1 MNVKSRMRRKL
12 DALGFDFRTFTL
24 DSFVAWLEATCG
36 RRIIYI
42 PLALPAT
49 LHGAWFTDAEL
60 PIEYIFFDNSVPAI
74 HQTHTQLHELCH
86 VINGHKTV
94 ALTSEKLR
102 KLILYLRE
110 AKGLP
115 DDLSQILF
123 RSPYSHIEEQEAETL
138 ATLIHERVIQHA
150 RLAELTRVLSSS
162 PETAAFLRDMG
173 VD

>member
-1 MNVKSRMRRKL
+1 MRQRL

-24 DSFVAWLEATCG
+24 DNFVAWLEATRG

-60 PIEYIFFDNSVPAI
+60 PLEYIFFDNSVPAI

-86 VINGHKTV
+86 IINNHKTV

-102 KLILYLRE
+102 RLILYLRE
-110 AKGLP
+110 AKGIP
-115 DDLSQILF
+115 DDLNQILF
-123 RSPYSHIEEQEAETL
+123 RSPFSHIEEQEAETL
-138 ATLIHERVIQHA
+138 AALIHQRVIRHA
-150 RLAELTRVLSSS
+150 RLAELTRTISSS